1 MKNQEPTTKNHHAL
15 HPRTS
20 ASNRCRWDRPRS
32 SGRRCGSATE
42 RRVSYTDDF
51 RLAMTPSRPCCAAW
65 SRALSPLMS
74 SCSERRTKGRTACA
88 RNAEGLLE
96 QLAAIG
102 VREVAEVVAVEPED
116 VEEDDDLAVA
126 LLEELESRPPLFVE
140 GDDLAVEHDLRH
152 LQLPQRVGD
161 FGEAR
166 REVDLIAAPHRHLP
180 AGDRHDGAEAVV
192 FELVDPLVGVA
203 RRRGGERRQHRRED
217 FA

>member
-116 VEEDDDLAVA
+116 VEEDDELAVA
-126 LLEELESRPPLFVE
+126 LLEELESRPPSSSRATISPSSTTSGTFRFRSASATL
-140 GDDLAVEHDLRH
+140 GKRGARSISLRLH
-152 LQLPQRVGD
+152 IAISPP
-161 FGEAR
+161 EIATTAR
-166 REVDLIAAPHRHLP
+166 KPSYLSS
-180 AGDRHDGAEAVV
+180 
-192 FELVDPLVGVA
+192 
-203 RRRGGERRQHRRED
+203 
-217 FA
+217 